1 MGPGKDKMLIKFLF
15 AVTESNKCSLR
26 FHVKLLLAS
35 LCINHCEK
43 YLLTLCEGTKK
54 KIAQKSFKIQKIKL
68 RWKAFI
74 YLYSL

>member
-1 MGPGKDKMLIKFLF
+1 MLIKFLF

-43 YLLTLCEGTKK
+43 CLLTLYEGTKNK
-54 KIAQKSFKIQKIKL
+54 TAQKSFQIQKIKL
-68 RWKAFI
+68 RWKVVI
-74 YLYSL
+74 YLFSL